1 MLTSNKYTC
10 PCCGYRTL
18 AEQPPGTFDICP
30 ICYWE
35 DDNVQFDDPD
45 FSGGANRVSLR
56 QAQGNFLEFGA
67 CDKEVLKYVRK
78 PADRDERDP
87 EWKFV

>member
-1 MLTSNKYTC
+1 MAELWPC

-18 AEQPPGTFDICP
+18 SEPPPGTFEICA

-45 FSGGANRVSLR
+45 YEGGANKVSLR
-56 QAQGNFLEFGA
+56 QAQRNFIQLGA
-67 CDKEVLKYVRK
+67 CEARFVQSVRQ
-78 PADRDERDP
+78 PTAADQRDP
-87 EWKFV
+87 AWRPLPG